1 MKRLF
6 AICMS
11 IIIIMQTFI
20 ISYAEEI
27 NDIKVAIAENK
38 VTVTAKVDSAN
49 SYYAMTVLKDGGNIK
64 NVFDVF
70 NVSEGMSN
78 ENKDLTFTFNMP
90 EERNGILTDGKY
102 NIYIKGKN
110 TVKKE
115 IPILLLTGLSVAACY
130 IWWEASVWQQVW
142 KAGIAVL
149 LGLSGIWLVYG
160 KRIGIGDVWML
171 ICLAIIWPQE
181 VFLQSLCHA
190 AMLLCTI
197 ATVIWIMT
205 GNEQIQ
211 IPMVP
216 FLVLGYWL

>member
-1 MKRLF
+1 ML
-6 AICMS
+6 
-11 IIIIMQTFI
+11 T
-20 ISYAEEI
+20 
-27 NDIKVAIAENK
+27 IA
-38 VTVTAKVDSAN
+38 
-49 SYYAMTVLKDGGNIK
+49 GIW
-64 NVFDVF
+64 
-70 NVSEGMSN
+70 
-78 ENKDLTFTFNMP
+78 DL
-90 EERNGILTDGKY
+90 I
-102 NIYIKGKN
+102 
-110 TVKKE
+110 KKE

-205 GNEQIQ
+205 GNEQIH

>member
-1 MKRLF
+1 ML
-6 AICMS
+6 
-11 IIIIMQTFI
+11 T
-20 ISYAEEI
+20 
-27 NDIKVAIAENK
+27 IA
-38 VTVTAKVDSAN
+38 
-49 SYYAMTVLKDGGNIK
+49 GIW
-64 NVFDVF
+64 
-70 NVSEGMSN
+70 
-78 ENKDLTFTFNMP
+78 DL
-90 EERNGILTDGKY
+90 I
-102 NIYIKGKN
+102 
-110 TVKKE
+110 KKE
-115 IPILLLTGLSVAACY
+115 IPILLLTGLSVIACY
-130 IWWEASVWQQVW
+130 IWWETSVWQQVW

>member
-1 MKRLF
+1 MDIQN
-6 AICMS
+6 AG
-11 IIIIMQTFI
+11 
-20 ISYAEEI
+20 YAGREI
-27 NDIKVAIAENK
+27 NIFLEILNGGVLIMLTIA
-38 VTVTAKVDSAN
+38 
-49 SYYAMTVLKDGGNIK
+49 GIW
-64 NVFDVF
+64 
-70 NVSEGMSN
+70 
-78 ENKDLTFTFNMP
+78 DL
-90 EERNGILTDGKY
+90 I
-102 NIYIKGKN
+102 
-110 TVKKE
+110 KKE

-160 KRIGIGDVWML
+160 KRIGSGDGWML

>member
-1 MKRLF
+1 ML
-6 AICMS
+6 
-11 IIIIMQTFI
+11 T
-20 ISYAEEI
+20 
-27 NDIKVAIAENK
+27 IA
-38 VTVTAKVDSAN
+38 
-49 SYYAMTVLKDGGNIK
+49 GIW
-64 NVFDVF
+64 
-70 NVSEGMSN
+70 
-78 ENKDLTFTFNMP
+78 DL
-90 EERNGILTDGKY
+90 I
-102 NIYIKGKN
+102 
-110 TVKKE
+110 KKE

-130 IWWEASVWQQVW
+130 IWWEASAWQQVW

>member
-1 MKRLF
+1 ML
-6 AICMS
+6 
-11 IIIIMQTFI
+11 T
-20 ISYAEEI
+20 
-27 NDIKVAIAENK
+27 IA
-38 VTVTAKVDSAN
+38 
-49 SYYAMTVLKDGGNIK
+49 GIW
-64 NVFDVF
+64 
-70 NVSEGMSN
+70 
-78 ENKDLTFTFNMP
+78 DL
-90 EERNGILTDGKY
+90 I
-102 NIYIKGKN
+102 
-110 TVKKE
+110 KKE
-115 IPILLLTGLSVAACY
+115 IPILLLTGLSVIACY
-130 IWWEASVWQQVW
+130 IWWETSVWQQVW
-142 KAGIAVL
+142 KAGMAVL

>member
-1 MKRLF
+1 ML
-6 AICMS
+6 
-11 IIIIMQTFI
+11 T
-20 ISYAEEI
+20 
-27 NDIKVAIAENK
+27 IA
-38 VTVTAKVDSAN
+38 
-49 SYYAMTVLKDGGNIK
+49 GIW
-64 NVFDVF
+64 
-70 NVSEGMSN
+70 
-78 ENKDLTFTFNMP
+78 DL
-90 EERNGILTDGKY
+90 I
-102 NIYIKGKN
+102 
-110 TVKKE
+110 KKE

-130 IWWEASVWQQVW
+130 IWWEASVWQQAW